1 MLSLGHRDLTPLSQQ
16 QKTPAPEE
24 FSGAGVIFMPP
35 LSIYQALVR
44 D

>member
-1 MLSLGHRDLTPLSQQ
+1 MFISGTQGPDPSVPTT
-16 QKTPAPEE
+16 KTPAPEE
-24 FSGAGVIFMPP
+24 FSDVGVIFMPP